1 MGWLEKLMFWRRG
14 SSADDATTVADHAIE
29 AVEGY
34 TVDGCFTGP
43 DGQLSPATTATPGQ
57 AEDLE
62 HAPRRDD
69 APPASS

>member
-1 MGWLEKLMFWRRG
+1 MGWLDKLMFWRRG
-14 SSADDATTVADHAIE
+14 TSADDATTVADHAIE

-43 DGQLSPATTATPGQ
+43 DGQLSPATTATQGP

-62 HAPRRDD
+62 RAQHPDG
-69 APPASS
+69 APPASG